1 MSIRARYAA
10 LILSGQK
17 TLEIRKT
24 APKGLRESAEITVLL
39 YESKREG
46 GRGAIVGS
54 FVCKSIQSVTI
65 KARHLQ
71 TSAAR
76 RGPLLPEADSE
87 LEQRYYAAELWP
99 KIMAGLVAQVELH
112 KQFLLYPADTY
123 CGLRLPAAHYT
134 PDFLVTYTNGTV
146 EVVEVKHAKIRKLQR
161 DYIYRRRLFIE
172 KYARPNGWKFT
183 EYIESE

>member
-1 MSIRARYAA
+1 M
-10 LILSGQK
+10 
-17 TLEIRKT
+17 RKT
-24 APKGLRESAEITVLL
+24 WP
-39 YESKREG
+39 
-46 GRGAIVGS
+46 
-54 FVCKSIQSVTI
+54 
-65 KARHLQ
+65 ARW
-71 TSAAR
+71 
-76 RGPLLPEADSE
+76 GPLLPEADSE
-87 LEQRYYAAELWP
+87 MERRYYAAVLWP

-146 EVVEVKHAKIRKLQR
+146 EAVEVKHAKIRKLQR

-183 EYIESE
+183 EYIQG

>member
-1 MSIRARYAA
+1 MA
-10 LILSGQK
+10 
-17 TLEIRKT
+17 
-24 APKGLRESAEITVLL
+24 LREKDLARLGPAARAQI
-39 YESKREG
+39 REELA
-46 GRGAIVGS
+46 RRDTAQKV
-54 FVCKSIQSVTI
+54 
-65 KARHLQ
+65 RHLQ

-76 RGPLLPEADSE
+76 RGPLLPDADSE

-134 PDFLVTYTNGTV
+134 TDFLVTYTNGTV
-146 EVVEVKHAKIRKLQR
+146 EAVEVKHTKIRKLQR

-172 KYARPNGWKFT
+172 RYARPNGWKFT

>member
-1 MSIRARYAA
+1 MALTEKDLARLGPAARAQIDAVRARQAA
-10 LILSGQK
+10 AQ
-17 TLEIRKT
+17 
-24 APKGLRESAEITVLL
+24 
-39 YESKREG
+39 
-46 GRGAIVGS
+46 
-54 FVCKSIQSVTI
+54 
-65 KARHLQ
+65 KARRLQ
-71 TSAAR
+71 TDAAKA
-76 RGPLLPEADSE
+76 GPLLPEADSE
-87 LEQRYYAAELWP
+87 LERQYYAAVLWP

-146 EVVEVKHAKIRKLQR
+146 EAVEVKHTKIRKLQR

-172 KYARPNGWKFT
+172 KYAKPNGWKFT

>member
-1 MSIRARYAA
+1 MALSEKDLARLGPAARAQIDAARARQAA
-10 LILSGQK
+10 AQ
-17 TLEIRKT
+17 
-24 APKGLRESAEITVLL
+24 
-39 YESKREG
+39 
-46 GRGAIVGS
+46 
-54 FVCKSIQSVTI
+54 
-65 KARHLQ
+65 KARRLQ
-71 TSAAR
+71 TDAAKA
-76 RGPLLPEADSE
+76 GPLLPEADSE
-87 LEQRYYAAELWP
+87 LERQYYAAVLWP

-146 EVVEVKHAKIRKLQR
+146 EAVEVKHAKIRKLQR

>member
-1 MSIRARYAA
+1 MALTEKDLARLGPAARAQIDAARARQAA
-10 LILSGQK
+10 AQ
-17 TLEIRKT
+17 
-24 APKGLRESAEITVLL
+24 
-39 YESKREG
+39 
-46 GRGAIVGS
+46 
-54 FVCKSIQSVTI
+54 
-65 KARHLQ
+65 KARRLQ
-71 TSAAR
+71 TDAAKA
-76 RGPLLPEADSE
+76 GPLLPEADSE
-87 LEQRYYAAELWP
+87 LERQYYAAVLWP

-146 EVVEVKHAKIRKLQR
+146 EAVEVKHAKIRKLQR

-172 KYARPNGWKFT
+172 RFARPNGWRFT

>member
-1 MSIRARYAA
+1 MGLTEKDLARLGTAAQKQIREA
-10 LILSGQK
+10 LS
-17 TLEIRKT
+17 RRDT
-24 APKGLRESAEITVLL
+24 A
-39 YESKREG
+39 
-46 GRGAIVGS
+46 
-54 FVCKSIQSVTI
+54 Q

-87 LEQRYYAAELWP
+87 LERRYYAAVLWP
-99 KIMAGLVAQVELH
+99 KIMAGLVTSVELH
-112 KQFLLYPADTY
+112 KRFTLYPADTY

-134 PDFLVTYTNGTV
+134 PDFFITYQNGTV
-146 EVVEVKHAKIRKLQR
+146 EVVEVKSAAVRKLQR

-172 KYARPNGWKFT
+172 KYARTNGWKFT

>member
-1 MSIRARYAA
+1 MA
-10 LILSGQK
+10 
-17 TLEIRKT
+17 
-24 APKGLRESAEITVLL
+24 LREKDLARLGPAARAQI
-39 YESKREG
+39 REELA
-46 GRGAIVGS
+46 RRDTA
-54 FVCKSIQSVTI
+54 Q

-123 CGLRLPAAHYT
+123 CGLRMPDAHYT

-146 EVVEVKHAKIRKLQR
+146 EAVEVKHAKIRKLQR

>member
-1 MSIRARYAA
+1 MAMTEKDLARLGPAARAQIQEELARRDRAR
-10 LILSGQK
+10 
-17 TLEIRKT
+17 
-24 APKGLRESAEITVLL
+24 
-39 YESKREG
+39 
-46 GRGAIVGS
+46 
-54 FVCKSIQSVTI
+54 
-65 KARHLQ
+65 KARRLLAG
-71 TSAAR
+71 AAQA
-76 RGPLLPEADSE
+76 GPLLPEADSE
-87 LEQRYYAAELWP
+87 LERRYYAAELWP

-146 EVVEVKHAKIRKLQR
+146 EAVEVKHAKIRKLQR

>member
-1 MSIRARYAA
+1 MA
-10 LILSGQK
+10 
-17 TLEIRKT
+17 
-24 APKGLRESAEITVLL
+24 LREKDLARLGPAARAQI
-39 YESKREG
+39 REELA
-46 GRGAIVGS
+46 RRDTAQKV
-54 FVCKSIQSVTI
+54 
-65 KARHLQ
+65 RHLQ

-87 LEQRYYAAELWP
+87 LERRYYAAELWP

-146 EVVEVKHAKIRKLQR
+146 EAVEVKHAKIRKLQR

-183 EYIESE
+183 EYIQE

>member
-1 MSIRARYAA
+1 MGLTRKDIDRLGPAAKKQIREELARRD
-10 LILSGQK
+10 SEQK
-17 TLEIRKT
+17 TR
-24 APKGLRESAEITVLL
+24 S
-39 YESKREG
+39 
-46 GRGAIVGS
+46 
-54 FVCKSIQSVTI
+54 
-65 KARHLQ
+65 LQ
-71 TSAAR
+71 DNAAR
-76 RGPLLPEADSE
+76 LGPLLLEADSE
-87 LEQRYYAAELWP
+87 LERRYYAAELWP
-99 KIMAGLVAQVELH
+99 KIMAALVVSVELH

-146 EVVEVKHAKIRKLQR
+146 EAVEVKHSKIRKLQR

>member
-1 MSIRARYAA
+1 MALREKDLARLGPAAQKQIRAE
-10 LILSGQK
+10 LSRRD
-17 TLEIRKT
+17 TE
-24 APKGLRESAEITVLL
+24 
-39 YESKREG
+39 KR
-46 GRGAIVGS
+46 
-54 FVCKSIQSVTI
+54 
-65 KARHLQ
+65 ARQLQ
-71 TSAAR
+71 NGAAR

-87 LEQRYYAAELWP
+87 LERRYYAAELWP

-146 EVVEVKHAKIRKLQR
+146 EAVEVKHAKIRKLQR

>member
-1 MSIRARYAA
+1 MALTEKDLARLGPAARAQIDAARARQAA
-10 LILSGQK
+10 AQ
-17 TLEIRKT
+17 
-24 APKGLRESAEITVLL
+24 
-39 YESKREG
+39 
-46 GRGAIVGS
+46 
-54 FVCKSIQSVTI
+54 
-65 KARHLQ
+65 KARCLQ
-71 TSAAR
+71 NDAAKA
-76 RGPLLPEADSE
+76 GPLLPEADSE
-87 LEQRYYAAELWP
+87 LERRYYAAVLWP
-99 KIMAGLVAQVELH
+99 KIMAGLVVSVELH
-112 KQFLLYPADTY
+112 KRFTIYPADTY

>member
-1 MSIRARYAA
+1 MGLTENDLARLGPEAQKQIREA
-10 LILSGQK
+10 LSRQG
-17 TLEIRKT
+17 T
-24 APKGLRESAEITVLL
+24 A
-39 YESKREG
+39 
-46 GRGAIVGS
+46 
-54 FVCKSIQSVTI
+54 QM
-65 KARHLQ
+65 ARHLQ

-87 LEQRYYAAELWP
+87 LEQRYYVAELWP
-99 KIMAGLVAQVELH
+99 KIMARLVAQVELH

-146 EVVEVKHAKIRKLQR
+146 EAVEVKHAKIRKLQR

-183 EYIESE
+183 EYIQE

>member
-1 MSIRARYAA
+1 MGLTEKDLARLGPAAQKQIRAELSRRDAA
-10 LILSGQK
+10 QK
-17 TLEIRKT
+17 
-24 APKGLRESAEITVLL
+24 V
-39 YESKREG
+39 
-46 GRGAIVGS
+46 
-54 FVCKSIQSVTI
+54 
-65 KARHLQ
+65 RHLQ
-71 TSAAR
+71 IGAAR

-87 LEQRYYAAELWP
+87 LEQRYYAAKLWP
-99 KIMAGLVAQVELH
+99 KIMAGLVEQIELH
-112 KQFLLYPADTY
+112 KPFLLYPADTY

>member
-1 MSIRARYAA
+1 MGLTEKDLARLGLAAQKQIRAALSRRDAA
-10 LILSGQK
+10 QK
-17 TLEIRKT
+17 VRN
-24 APKGLRESAEITVLL
+24 
-39 YESKREG
+39 
-46 GRGAIVGS
+46 
-54 FVCKSIQSVTI
+54 
-65 KARHLQ
+65 LQ
-71 TSAAR
+71 IGAAR

-146 EVVEVKHAKIRKLQR
+146 EAVEVKHSKIRKLQR

-172 KYARPNGWKFT
+172 KYARSNGWKFT

>member
-1 MSIRARYAA
+1 MGLTRKDIDRLGPAAKKQIREELARRD
-10 LILSGQK
+10 SEQ
-17 TLEIRKT
+17 
-24 APKGLRESAEITVLL
+24 
-39 YESKREG
+39 
-46 GRGAIVGS
+46 
-54 FVCKSIQSVTI
+54 
-65 KARHLQ
+65 KARVLQ
-71 TSAAR
+71 NDASR
-76 RGPLLPEADSE
+76 YGPMLPEADSE
-87 LEQRYYAAELWP
+87 LERRYYAAELWP

-146 EVVEVKHAKIRKLQR
+146 EAVEVKHAKIRKLQR

>member
-1 MSIRARYAA
+1 MALTEKDLARLGPAARAQIDAARARQAA
-10 LILSGQK
+10 AQ
-17 TLEIRKT
+17 
-24 APKGLRESAEITVLL
+24 
-39 YESKREG
+39 
-46 GRGAIVGS
+46 
-54 FVCKSIQSVTI
+54 
-65 KARHLQ
+65 KARRLQ
-71 TSAAR
+71 TDAAKA
-76 RGPLLPEADSE
+76 GPLLPEADSE
-87 LEQRYYAAELWP
+87 LERRYYAAELWP

-146 EVVEVKHAKIRKLQR
+146 EAVEVKHAKIRKLQR

-172 KYARPNGWKFT
+172 RYARPNGWKFT